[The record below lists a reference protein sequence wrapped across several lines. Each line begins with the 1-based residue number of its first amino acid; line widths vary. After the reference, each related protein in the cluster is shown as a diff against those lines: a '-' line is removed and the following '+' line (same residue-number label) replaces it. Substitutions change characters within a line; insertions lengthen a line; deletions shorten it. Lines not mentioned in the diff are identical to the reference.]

1 MNART
6 RALLIVAFL
15 VAASGS
21 ASALEGNAHLFAGQK
36 WFSDDEWTPI
46 ETQPELGIQVAFGQ
60 LRAPI
65 YFAVDVFHAHD
76 EKTEDG
82 TRTEGGT
89 TEYAIGVRKV
99 FRRQA
104 RMHPHLGAGASLVA
118 GDLTSESAAGRVEA
132 DDSDFGLWID
142 GGVTWRL
149 GSHFSIGVEARYSRV
164 KLEFGDIFAEDKV
177 PGGGFHAGA
186 LVGVGW

>member
-1 MNART
+1 MRAGG
-6 RALLIVAFL
+6 RALLIGAFL
-15 VAASGS
+15 LAAAGP
-21 ASALEGNAHLFAGQK
+21 ASALEGNAHVFVGQK
-36 WFSDDEWTPI
+36 WFSDNEWSPI
-46 ETQPELGIQVAFGQ
+46 ETQPEFGIQVAFGQ

-76 EKTEDG
+76 EKTVDA
-82 TRTEGGT
+82 TRFAGGT

-104 RMHPHLGAGASLVA
+104 SVHPHIGAGASLVA
-118 GDLTSESAAGRVEA
+118 GDLSSESTAGRVAA

-149 GSHFSIGVEARYSRV
+149 GSHFSLGLEARYSRV
-164 KLEFGDIFAEDKV
+164 KLEFGDIFQEDKV

-186 LVGVGW
+186 LVGLGW

>member
-1 MNART
+1 MRRGG
-6 RALLIVAFL
+6 RALLFGAL
-15 VAASGS
+15 LLAAAGP
-21 ASALEGNAHLFAGQK
+21 AAALEGNAHLFGGQK
-36 WFSDDEWTPI
+36 WFSDNEWSPV

-65 YFAVDVFHAHD
+65 YFAVDVFYAHD
-76 EKTEDG
+76 EKTVDG
-82 TRTEGGT
+82 VRTEGGT

-104 RMHPHLGAGASLVA
+104 VMHPHLGAGASLVA
-118 GDLTSESAAGRVEA
+118 GDLSSESTGGRVAA

-149 GSHFSIGVEARYSRV
+149 GSHFSLGLEARYSRV
-164 KLEFGDIFAEDKV
+164 KLEFGDIFLEDKV